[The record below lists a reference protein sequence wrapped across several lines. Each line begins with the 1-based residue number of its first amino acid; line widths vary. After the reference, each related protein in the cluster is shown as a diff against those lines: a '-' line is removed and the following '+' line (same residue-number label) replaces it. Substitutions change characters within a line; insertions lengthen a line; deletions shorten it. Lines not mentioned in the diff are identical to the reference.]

1 MGEDWAS
8 VTIHPPPSTLPA
20 NIKTRSPFAPLP
32 NSPFLTGKQAG
43 EAMASRRP
51 RVLAFLLLLFV
62 FSVRALA
69 DAGTE
74 DEVEVEEV
82 AEIASPFNCN
92 PSPEVEKEL
101 ESLRLKIAAIE
112 SDVGE
117 RARELKIKND
127 KILELEKV
135 IQEKSDKFA
144 SLQDE
149 IDSLQRKGATDAEEQ
164 VGKAHARATELEN
177 QITILK
183 SKIDLQ
189 NRQQQAAELRAS
201 DAEKR
206 TKELSAKVGNLQK
219 ASEEQ
224 KNEIRRLEKALKLSE
239 EKILKAQRHAESKA
253 KELSESVAAKQW
265 NAHGKP
271 AWDIATQKALEA
283 TAKVQDWSK
292 PYIEEINSKWVPVLQ
307 EKWVTLCTT
316 VKPHVQTVTTK
327 TVEVYEQS
335 KTVITPHIVK
345 TKEMADP
352 YLKEAKKFAKPYVD
366 QVATVAKPHVDKARL
381 ALKPHTEKAVHLYG
395 EFLKSATTYH
405 HQVQSSVRR
414 TLKQHELTRT
424 LATNEL
430 VWFMASALLALP
442 ILLAYSKKAEATA
455 QSGNS
460 SHAHRRPKRR
470 HTDK

>member
-1 MGEDWAS
+1 
-8 VTIHPPPSTLPA
+8 
-20 NIKTRSPFAPLP
+20 
-32 NSPFLTGKQAG
+32 
-43 EAMASRRP
+43 MASRRP

-69 DAGTE
+69 DAGTQ

-82 AEIASPFNCN
+82 AEIASPFNCK

-135 IQEKSDKFA
+135 IQEKSNKFA

-164 VGKAHARATELEN
+164 VGKAHARAIELEN

-219 ASEEQ
+219 AIEEQ

-239 EKILKAQRHAESKA
+239 EKMLKAQRHAESKA
-253 KELSESVAAKQW
+253 TELSEVKSAWLPHWLAVHSAQFQSVAAKHW

-271 AWDIATQKALEA
+271 AWDIATQRALEA

-442 ILLAYSKKAEATA
+442 ILLAYRFYCFLFCKKAQATA
-455 QSGNS
+455 RSGNS
-460 SHAHRRPKRR
+460 SHTHRRPKRR
-470 HTDK
+470 HADK